1 MSASFSSRNA
11 FISKIGFVRAQS
23 QTSSSTEN
31 TKRSS
36 RETLEIPNY
45 SIKSPSTTS
54 NPSLANST
62 NNLNIYGNYNNNNS
76 LGNTNNQNQNL
87 MSVKN
92 MIIGGTGSIKRKRSK
107 LVKQVLK
114 RKYKTCRV
122 YLKIII

>member
-11 FISKIGFVRAQS
+11 FISKIGLARAQS

-45 SIKSPSTTS
+45 SKSPSTTS

-62 NNLNIYGNYNNNNS
+62 NNLNIYSNYNNNNNS
-76 LGNTNNQNQNL
+76 LGNTNSQNQNL

-107 LVKQVLK
+107 LVKQVFLK
-114 RKYKTCRV
+114 REIKNKE
-122 YLKIII
+122 L